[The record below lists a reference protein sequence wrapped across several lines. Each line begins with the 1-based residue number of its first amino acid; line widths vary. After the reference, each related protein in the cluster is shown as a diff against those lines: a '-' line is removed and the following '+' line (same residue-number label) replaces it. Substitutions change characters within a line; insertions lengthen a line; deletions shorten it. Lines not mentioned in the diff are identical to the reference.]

1 NRHSKSLATAIL
13 ASLVACAAAC
23 GGDDGI
29 DSDEEA
35 RRAYLGLDLSIEK
48 ALNLGIDGFN
58 AASSANIPLQAS
70 IGDEAGTIEVSG
82 QVDQGASS
90 NKEMRLYVS
99 LVDYTDGPFFVDEA
113 AEEEIEIIYNT
124 DPAELPYLQLS
135 LRDIPDGTFSGTL
148 TGAYEML
155 GDIEG
160 TATLEL
166 SMSGDIEESGAG
178 GIQRVVGTTQ
188 VTGVARS
195 GDGTYEVNIIL

>member
-1 NRHSKSLATAIL
+1 
-13 ASLVACAAAC
+13 
-23 GGDDGI
+23 
-29 DSDEEA
+29 
-35 RRAYLGLDLSIEK
+35 
-48 ALNLGIDGFN
+48 
-58 AASSANIPLQAS
+58 
-70 IGDEAGTIEVSG
+70 
-82 QVDQGASS
+82 
-90 NKEMRLYVS
+90 
-99 LVDYTDGPFFVDEA
+99 
-113 AEEEIEIIYNT
+113 EIIYNT

-195 GDGTYEVNIIL
+195 GDGTYEGNSFRCPAGRRPGRPAAAPARARRSVGRPAVSLPPCGARPAARSRARSARCRSAAAGRSCAPGPRSSPSSGRSTRGCGRARTSP